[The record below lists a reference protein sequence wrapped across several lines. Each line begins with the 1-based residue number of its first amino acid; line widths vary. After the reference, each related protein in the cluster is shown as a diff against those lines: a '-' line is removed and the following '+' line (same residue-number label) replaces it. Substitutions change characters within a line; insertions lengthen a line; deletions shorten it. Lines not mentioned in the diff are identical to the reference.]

1 MRTKKVLAWEIA
13 GMFFIIII
21 GSLLHFTYELS
32 GFWKP
37 ASLISAVN
45 ESTWEHLKIGFWP
58 ALIFLIIEFFVL
70 RKETK
75 NFILAKTVSLY
86 LIPIV
91 ITGLFYSYTAILG
104 RDVFF
109 LDISIFIISIV
120 VAQIVS
126 YRLMLLKNAHITA
139 NQIAIIFLIIEIM
152 AFSFLSYFPPH
163 FFLFKDP
170 VTGGYGLT
178 RYVLFLK
185 IT

>member
-1 MRTKKVLAWEIA
+1 MRTKEILAWEIA

-37 ASLISAVN
+37 AALFSAVN

-58 ALIFLIIEFFVL
+58 ALILLVIEFFVL
-70 RKETK
+70 RKKTK

-86 LIPIV
+86 LIPII
-91 ITGLFYSYTAILG
+91 ITILFYSYTTILG
-104 RDVFF
+104 RNVFL
-109 LDISIFIISIV
+109 LDISIFVISIV

-126 YRLMLLKNAHITA
+126 YRLMLVKNTHMTA
-139 NQIAIIFLIIEIM
+139 NLVALFLLIIEIV

-163 FFLFKDP
+163 FFLFSDP
-170 VTGGYGLT
+170 VSGGYGLI
-178 RYVLFLK
+178 R
-185 IT
+185 